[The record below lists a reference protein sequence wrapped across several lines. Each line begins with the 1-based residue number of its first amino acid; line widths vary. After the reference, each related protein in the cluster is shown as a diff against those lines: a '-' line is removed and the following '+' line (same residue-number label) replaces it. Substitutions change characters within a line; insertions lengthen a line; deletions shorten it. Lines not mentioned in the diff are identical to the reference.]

1 MKLGAESRNKTIAAG
16 VLALLAIFLVWHSFF
31 SGGGGPSAPPVNAQ
45 PGNAAAP
52 NAQGAKANRPARR
65 QPAKATLPEENSLD
79 PRLRLALLKTSE
91 DTEYQ
96 GSGRNIFRAEAEP
109 IIPKQIDNGLKK
121 KEDAKTITPPPPP
134 PPPPGPPPIPLKFF
148 GFASRS
154 GAKSVFLSKGDEVFV
169 ATEGQVVDRQYKVL
183 KINANSVEIED
194 LFNNNRQTVPLTAGQ
209 S

>member
-31 SGGGGPSAPPVNAQ
+31 SGGGGSSTPPAPAQ
-45 PGNAAAP
+45 FGNAAAP
-52 NAQGAKANRPARR
+52 NGQGANSNRAARR
-65 QPAKATLPEENSLD
+65 QAAKAALPEANPLD

-109 IIPKQIDNGLKK
+109 PIPKQLGNGLKQ
-121 KEDAKTITPPPPP
+121 KEETKDVTPPPP

-148 GFASRS
+148 GFANRS
-154 GAKSVFLSKGDEVFV
+154 GIKSVFLSKGDEVFV
-169 ATEGQVVDRQYKVL
+169 AKEGDVVDRQYKVL
-183 KINANSVEIED
+183 KINANSVEIQD
-194 LFNNNRQTVPLTAGQ
+194 LFSNNRQTVPLTAAQ

>member
-16 VLALLAIFLVWHSFF
+16 VLAFLAIFLVWHSFF
-31 SGGGGPSAPPVNAQ
+31 SGGGGSSAPPAPAQ
-45 PGNAAAP
+45 LGNAATPP
-52 NAQGAKANRPARR
+52 NGAKANRAARR
-65 QPAKATLPEENSLD
+65 QVPKATLPEENSLD

-96 GSGRNIFRAEAEP
+96 GNGRNIFRAEAELP
-109 IIPKQIDNGLKK
+109 IPKPINPG
-121 KEDAKTITPPPPP
+121 ITTPKPEPAPVPIRDQGPPP
-134 PPPPGPPPIPLKFF
+134 PPPIPLKFF

-154 GAKSVFLSKGDEVFV
+154 GTKSVFLSKGDEVFV
-169 ATEGQVVDRQYKVL
+169 AKEGDVVDRQYKVV

-194 LFNNNRQTVPLTAGQ
+194 LFSNNRQTVPLTAGQ